1 MEKKIVRIFEPSI
14 ALCFVVMLLFAVV
27 AFLMDLLILAAT
39 EAGITLVLFV
49 VYTVLARRKK
59 KELQNYILSTTSTR
73 DTAMSSGVPF
83 PMAVVR
89 IDTDEIMW
97 ANKPFQ
103 EVAGHTD
110 SIFNVKIGDLIPN
123 FSNLWLLDGKSEFS
137 GEVVLKQRRYRMTG
151 NLFRPKGA
159 DSGHLMAS
167 IYLLDQTELLEVRDE
182 YIRSRP
188 VVGVVLID
196 NYDDLTNNMPDGQ
209 VSILNAQ
216 INAKITSWTGSI
228 QCLCRKLERNRY
240 LLLFEEQHLQVLEE
254 GKFSLLESIRSV
266 MNPSGVASTVSIG
279 IGKEGVS
286 FEESYNFA
294 ILALEMALSR
304 GGDQAVIKD
313 RYNFSF
319 YGGRAQEATRHTK
332 VKSRVLAGTLSEL
345 IRQSSY
351 IFIMGHKN
359 ADLDTVGAAAG
370 LGCLCRKHGKTPRI
384 VLDLK
389 KNVSQELILR
399 LQQLDSYEDAFVS
412 ADDAMFLADP
422 QSLLIVVDTNR
433 PDQVESKALL
443 ETVPRVALIDHHR
456 KAADSIE
463 QVVLSLHEPSV
474 SSASELVTE
483 LLQYAADPKDLHPE
497 EAKALLSGIMLDT
510 KNFGVRTGSGTFE
523 AAAFLRRVGANPTDV
538 KKLLQSDLQTTIRR
552 YRIIQ
557 QAKIYQHNTAIAALD
572 HPVSRA
578 TAAQAADELL
588 NVSGILSSFVLYPD
602 GENVIIS
609 ARSLG
614 DANVQIILEPLGGGG
629 NQATAGAQLQDK
641 TVNQALTELLA
652 SIDKYYEEA

>member
-27 AFLMDLLILAAT
+27 AFLMDLLPLAAT